1 MTSCVATQF
10 FLLPRLHSH
19 QSILLTAPKTP
30 HRSTFFYNNY
40 LKQNLFKHLQTL
52 DLPKSCK
59 PCSPLAQLK
68 HQESIEFFWVH
79 PVPKCSINPRTPTTS
94 ASAEM
99 ITGIDLRSSA
109 FIIGPGALSFGSM
122 KFKWHSEI
130 NTFYVLFDVCN
141 GILMYHIWFTC
152 VFLIQ
157 ML

>member
-19 QSILLTAPKTP
+19 QSILLTAPKSP
-30 HRSTFFYNNY
+30 HSSTFFYNNY
-40 LKQNLFKHLQTL
+40 LKQNLTSIFRHWICQNHANHVA
-52 DLPKSCK
+52 
-59 PCSPLAQLK
+59 PLHNWNTKNRSNFSGSTQSLSVA
-68 HQESIEFFWVH
+68 SIRGRRQPQHHE
-79 PVPKCSINPRTPTTS
+79 
-94 ASAEM
+94 

-130 NTFYVLFDVCN
+130 HTFYVLFDVCN

>member
-19 QSILLTAPKTP
+19 QSILLTAPKSP
-30 HRSTFFYNNY
+30 HSSTFFYNNY
-40 LKQNLFKHLQTL
+40 LKQNLTSIFRHWICQNHA
-52 DLPKSCK
+52 

-94 ASAEM
+94 ASW
-99 ITGIDLRSSA
+99 DDNRNWPA
-109 FIIGPGALSFGSM
+109 FICVHHRPWGLSFGSM

-130 NTFYVLFDVCN
+130 HTFYVLFDVCN